1 MEMRLFLYVC
11 NIRLFNFVFD
21 FIVGEMIRK
30 LIIKLMNNLMVCS
43 GWYGLLIYENYME

>member
-30 LIIKLMNNLMVCS
+30 LIIKLMNNLMYVVVDMDC
-43 GWYGLLIYENYME
+43 